1 MPETE
6 TEVRPAPKRK
16 RAALEYIA
24 ILLGAALVL
33 VAVSLLLRQSAPQE
47 NDPADPPAIAGEI
60 AQNGAHS

>member
-6 TEVRPAPKRK
+6 TAVRPAKRK

-33 VAVSLLLRQSAPQE
+33 VALSLLLRQTVQQE
-47 NDPADPPAIAGEI
+47 NSPADPPAIAGE
-60 AQNGAHS
+60 AVPNGAHS